1 MNTWRQAKARNRQEA
16 LENAAFRF
24 RARLSKKRF
33 LTGLWIKNGLYFS
46 FNPYSLGGYVDTAYF
61 TLPANKLQGIVKPEW
76 LHQSQGFHK
85 TAKD

>member
-1 MNTWRQAKARNRQEA
+1 MNMWRQAKPKTAKKPWKCCLPVSSKIIKKTDFNWA
-16 LENAAFRF
+16 LD
-24 RARLSKKRF
+24 
-33 LTGLWIKNGLYFS
+33 KNGLYFA
-46 FNPYSLGGYVDTAYF
+46 FNPYSLGGYVNTAYF